1 MSPRRADAD
10 VPPGLLLVDK
20 AGGMTSHDVVA
31 RARRA
36 LSVRKVGH
44 AGTLDPMATGLLV
57 LGVGTA
63 TRLLGY
69 VGGHDK
75 TYEATIRLGQTTV
88 TDDREGE
95 VLATASA
102 AHLDEVAVRTA
113 LAAQTGPL
121 QQIPSSVSAV
131 KVEGRRSYDRVRAGE
146 VVELAP
152 RSVTVHALEVHRI
165 TRPTPDV
172 VDVDV
177 TVACTAGTYI
187 RAIARDAGAALGVGG
202 HLSALRR
209 TTSGPFTVDRA
220 APVEEAGAAL
230 LAGGSSGF
238 LGLTEAATLV
248 FPTRSVTD
256 EEARALTYG
265 QRIPATGAPGLHA
278 AVDPEG
284 RLYAL
289 VEDAGSSARVT
300 VGFPPPGL

>member
-1 MSPRRADAD
+1 MTRRPDAD

-31 RARRA
+31 RARRV

-57 LGVGTA
+57 LGVGAA

-75 TYEATIRLGQTTV
+75 TYEATIRLGQATV

-95 VLATASA
+95 VLTAAST
-102 AHLDEVAVRTA
+102 AHLDDDAIRGA

-121 QQIPSSVSAV
+121 QQVPSSVSAV

-146 VVELAP
+146 AIELAP

-165 TRPTPDV
+165 ERPTADL
-172 VDVDV
+172 VDVAV
-177 TVACTAGTYI
+177 TVTCTAGTYI

-202 HLSALRR
+202 HLTALRR
-209 TTSGPFTVDRA
+209 TASGPFTVDRA

-230 LAGGSSGF
+230 LTGGSSGF
-238 LGLTEAATLV
+238 LGLTEAATTV
-248 FPTRSVTD
+248 FPTRAVTD

-265 QRIPATGAPGLHA
+265 QRITATGTPGLHA
-278 AVDPEG
+278 AVDPVG

-289 VEDAGSSARVT
+289 VEDAGPTARVT
-300 VGFPPPGL
+300 VGFPPS